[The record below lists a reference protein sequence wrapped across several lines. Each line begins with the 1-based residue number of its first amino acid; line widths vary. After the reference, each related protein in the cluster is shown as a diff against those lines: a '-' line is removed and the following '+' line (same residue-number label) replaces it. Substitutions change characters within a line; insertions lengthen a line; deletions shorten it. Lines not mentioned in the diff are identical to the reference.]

1 LGRGI
6 GEKSMI
12 EREKLQTAIEEAIL
26 PFANETSQEQNG
38 DVTDDSFVI
47 ETTKFLA
54 QELIDSKIEITDDQA
69 DLDDEDLENLPITQV
84 LSPHII
90 ELLSPPEPLSIIST
104 IIQIYTSPGPDPETH
119 YHLRNGP
126 CEVSLVIK
134 PN

>member
-1 LGRGI
+1 MG
-6 GEKSMI
+6 
-12 EREKLQTAIEEAIL
+12 
-26 PFANETSQEQNG
+26 
-38 DVTDDSFVI
+38 DSFVI

-84 LSPHII
+84 LSYHII
-90 ELLSPPEPLSIIST
+90 ELLSPPEPLNIIST
-104 IIQIYTSPGPDPETH
+104 IIQLYTSPGPGPETH

-126 CEVSLVIK
+126 CEVSLAIK